1 MKQELSYGKFGKT
14 VAPPG
19 RRLPATRY
27 RKHLEDLKKRSK
39 RMEYENARVL
49 SISEQC
55 RYRQKFF
62 VMEKEKKQEELQ
74 KRLDEI
80 DEENLRAE
88 RERRKKQEEEYDS
101 LYGAELERKK
111 KLQASSMA
119 SMLDELDS
127 LGSGGSTEP
136 LDPDAALFALT
147 PGALLRVYC
156 SFIFRL
162 Q

>member
-1 MKQELSYGKFGKT
+1 MASLEKLSRLRDVACQGRDIASILRTLRNAASEWSMKTEGTLCELI
-14 VAPPG
+14 A
-19 RRLPATRY
+19 
-27 RKHLEDLKKRSK
+27 
-39 RMEYENARVL
+39 
-49 SISEQC
+49 C

-127 LGSGGSTEP
+127 LGGGEPSVPSEP
-136 LDPDAALFALT
+136 LDPDAAMFALT
-147 PGALLRVYC
+147 PGART
-156 SFIFRL
+156 IATRL
-162 Q
+162 IE

>member
-1 MKQELSYGKFGKT
+1 
-14 VAPPG
+14 
-19 RRLPATRY
+19 
-27 RKHLEDLKKRSK
+27 
-39 RMEYENARVL
+39 
-49 SISEQC
+49 
-55 RYRQKFF
+55 
-62 VMEKEKKQEELQ
+62 MEKEKKQEELQ

-127 LGSGGSTEP
+127 LGGGDISAPSEP
-136 LDPDAALFALT
+136 LDPDAAMFALT
-147 PGALLRVYC
+147 PGAASPAATRLTRHRVQRATRGKRVC
-156 SFIFRL
+156 ASARRGCIGRL
-162 Q
+162 SASRAAEAAADADAERHAQQ